1 LDLALRAEA
10 KRLFLFHHDPNHD
23 DDKIARMVEEAKAIV
38 AERGGRL
45 VVEGAREGLEVV
57 LEPMA
62 VSA

>member
-1 LDLALRAEA
+1 
-10 KRLFLFHHDPNHD
+10 
-23 DDKIARMVEEAKAIV
+23 MVEEAKAIV